1 MNIYILSLYL
11 FGTLNKMTNL
21 AGIKN
26 NFASHEIQKRL
37 FFSIVKVYVPL
48 FNRKKLL
55 TVRFNR
61 VYNNLVEE

>member
-1 MNIYILSLYL
+1 
-11 FGTLNKMTNL
+11 MTNL